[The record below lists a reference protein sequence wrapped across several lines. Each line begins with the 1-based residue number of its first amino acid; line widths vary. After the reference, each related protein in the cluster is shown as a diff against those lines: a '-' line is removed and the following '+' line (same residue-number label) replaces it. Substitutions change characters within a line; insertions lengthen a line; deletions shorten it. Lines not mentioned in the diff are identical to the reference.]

1 MNVAESDGDDLPR
14 GVFIRSEAVQH
25 ACSEQCLEAVDIE
38 GAICVEHDGDFV
50 PATETERKDTGTNQ
64 VVEKVA
70 LAGACGSLNFDNIT
84 AMKGRQ
90 I

>member
-1 MNVAESDGDDLPR
+1 
-14 GVFIRSEAVQH
+14 
-25 ACSEQCLEAVDIE
+25 VDIE

-50 PATETERKDTGTNQ
+50 PATETERKDTRTNQ
-64 VVEKVA
+64 IVEKVG
-70 LAGACGSLNFDNIT
+70 LPGTCGSLNFDNIT

>member
-1 MNVAESDGDDLPR
+1 
-14 GVFIRSEAVQH
+14 
-25 ACSEQCLEAVDIE
+25 VDIE

-50 PATETERKDTGTNQ
+50 PTTEAERKDTRTHQ
-64 VVEKVA
+64 VVEKVG
-70 LAGACGSLNFDNIT
+70 LPGASGTLNFDYIA